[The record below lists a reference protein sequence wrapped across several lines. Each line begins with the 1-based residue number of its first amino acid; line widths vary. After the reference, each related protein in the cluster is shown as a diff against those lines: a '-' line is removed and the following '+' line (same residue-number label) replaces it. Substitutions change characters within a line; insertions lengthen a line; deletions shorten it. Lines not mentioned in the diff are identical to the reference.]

1 MDIEGNKPDKLLT
14 VREAAQLLRLGHVTV
29 YRLAQRRKIPAVK
42 VGGSWRFNRGML
54 EEWLMGGGSGATR
67 RILVV
72 DDDPD
77 LRRMLQH
84 VLTLRGQP
92 PMLAGSAHE
101 AQVLLRET
109 MFDLVFLDV
118 ILPDGS
124 GADVFRAL
132 RAVDSGALVVLMTG
146 FPDHPAVAEALALGP
161 VMLVRKPFGAREV
174 DDVLRITARQAGPA
188 TLPMSR
194 TRALRDFA

>member
-1 MDIEGNKPDKLLT
+1 MQMESVATEMLLT
-14 VREAAQLLRLGHVTV
+14 VREAAHLLRLGQITV

-42 VGGSWRFNRGML
+42 VGGSWRFSRGLL
-54 EEWLMGGGSGATR
+54 EEWLIRGGSGAAKR
-67 RILVV
+67 VLVV

-84 VLTLRGQP
+84 ILTLHGQP
-92 PMLAGSAHE
+92 PTLAGSARE
-101 AQVLLRET
+101 AQVLLREAA
-109 MFDLVFLDV
+109 FDLVFLDV

-132 RAVDSGALVVLMTG
+132 RATDPGALVVLMTG

-161 VMLVRKPFGAREV
+161 VMLMCKPFGVREV
-174 DDVLRITARQAGPA
+174 TDVLRITARQGGSAAVPA
-188 TLPMSR
+188 AR
-194 TRALRDFA
+194 TRA

>member
-1 MDIEGNKPDKLLT
+1 MQSVETEVWLT
-14 VREAAQLLRLGHVTV
+14 VREAAHLLRLGEITV

-42 VGGSWRFNRGML
+42 VGGSWRFSRSVL
-54 EEWLMGGGSGATR
+54 EEWLKSGGSGATR

-77 LRRMLQH
+77 LRRTLQY
-84 VLTLRGQP
+84 VLSLHGQP
-92 PMLAGSAHE
+92 SAEAGSVRE
-101 AQVLLRET
+101 AQILLGEAA
-109 MFDLVFLDV
+109 FDLVFLDV

-132 RAVDSGALVVLMTG
+132 RAVDPGTLVVLMTG

-161 VMLVRKPFGAREV
+161 VMLMRKPFGVREV
-174 DDVLRITARQAGPA
+174 DDILRITARQGGPGA
-188 TLPMSR
+188 VLAAR
-194 TRALRDFA
+194 TGA

>member
-1 MDIEGNKPDKLLT
+1 MAQESSASEKLLT
-14 VREAAQLLRLGHVTV
+14 VREAAQFLRLGEVTV

-54 EEWLMGGGSGATR
+54 EEWLLAGGSGSAR

-92 PMLAGSAHE
+92 PMLAGSTRE
-101 AQVLLRET
+101 AQVLLREAT
-109 MFDLVFLDV
+109 FDLVFLDV

-124 GADVFRAL
+124 GADVFRAI
-132 RAVDSGALVVLMTG
+132 RTTDPNALVVLMTG
-146 FPDHPAVAEALALGP
+146 FPDHPAVAEALSLGP
-161 VMLVRKPFGAREV
+161 VMLMRKPFGAREI
-174 DDVLRITARQAGPA
+174 DDVLRITARQALPA
-188 TLPMSR
+188 AIPLAR
-194 TRALRDFA
+194 TRA

>member
-1 MDIEGNKPDKLLT
+1 MAQESTTPEKLLT
-14 VREAAQLLRLGHVTV
+14 VREAAQLLRLGEVTV

-42 VGGSWRFNRGML
+42 VGGSWRFSRGML
-54 EEWLMGGGSGATR
+54 QEWLMAGGSGSTR

-92 PMLAGSAHE
+92 PMLAGSVRE
-101 AQVLLRET
+101 AQVLLREAT
-109 MFDLVFLDV
+109 FDLVFLDV

-124 GADVFRAL
+124 GADVFRAI
-132 RAVDSGALVVLMTG
+132 RATDSSALVVLMTG
-146 FPDHPAVAEALALGP
+146 FPDHPAVAEALSLGP
-161 VMLVRKPFGAREV
+161 VMLMRKPFGAREI
-174 DDVLRITARQAGPA
+174 DDVLRITARQALPA
-188 TLPMSR
+188 AIPVAR
-194 TRALRDFA
+194 TRA